1 MAVEFEF
8 APVPM
13 PSGRPKKLRYY
24 PRVVNRRTVS
34 TPDIVKEIEMA
45 CTLTRTD
52 VVAVLDA
59 LNRSLVGWLK
69 DGWRVHIDGIG
80 YFDVS
85 LTAPETRNP
94 KDTRASSVK
103 FKNVNFRADKELR
116 YRVAELKAE
125 RSKAGSHSA
134 HLSEIEIDMKL
145 TEFLVRTV
153 YWSVAISKN
162 LPNDTCYR
170 RTLFEAVAGREEIE
184 EYQYQAATGIR
195 SRTRTLPDFIG
206 TVVSFTLNLF
216 TTAGYSENGESD
228 EGR

>member
-1 MAVEFEF
+1 M
-8 APVPM
+8 
-13 PSGRPKKLRYY
+13 
-24 PRVVNRRTVS
+24 
-34 TPDIVKEIEMA
+34 
-45 CTLTRTD
+45 
-52 VVAVLDA
+52 LDA

-94 KDTRASSVK
+94 KDTKASSVK

-145 TEFLVRTV
+145 TEFFSENSILVRRDIEKICQMTPV
-153 YWSVAISKN
+153 
-162 LPNDTCYR
+162 T
-170 RTLFEAVAGREEIE
+170 AGR
-184 EYQYQAATGIR
+184 
-195 SRTRTLPDFIG
+195 
-206 TVVSFTLNLF
+206 
-216 TTAGYSENGESD
+216 
-228 EGR
+228 

>member
-94 KDTRASSVK
+94 KDTKASSVK

-116 YRVAELKAE
+116 YRVTELKAE

-145 TEFLVRTV
+145 TEFFSENSILVRRDIEKICQMTRV
-153 YWSVAISKN
+153 
-162 LPNDTCYR
+162 T
-170 RTLFEAVAGREEIE
+170 AGRCLKRLQEEKKLKNINTKQQPV
-184 EYQYQAATGIR
+184 YVPVPGHY
-195 SRTRTLPDFIG
+195 RTSLER
-206 TVVSFTLNLF
+206 
-216 TTAGYSENGESD
+216 
-228 EGR
+228 

>member
-1 MAVEFEF
+1 M
-8 APVPM
+8 
-13 PSGRPKKLRYY
+13 
-24 PRVVNRRTVS
+24 
-34 TPDIVKEIEMA
+34 
-45 CTLTRTD
+45 
-52 VVAVLDA
+52 LDA
-59 LNRSLVGWLK
+59 LTRSLVGWLK

-94 KDTRASSVK
+94 KDTKASSVK

-145 TEFLVRTV
+145 TEFYIGPSR
-153 YWSVAISKN
+153 YRKN

>member
-1 MAVEFEF
+1 M
-8 APVPM
+8 
-13 PSGRPKKLRYY
+13 
-24 PRVVNRRTVS
+24 
-34 TPDIVKEIEMA
+34 
-45 CTLTRTD
+45 
-52 VVAVLDA
+52 LDA

-94 KDTRASSVK
+94 KDTKASSVK

-145 TEFLVRTV
+145 TEFFSENSILVRRDIEKICQMTRV
-153 YWSVAISKN
+153 
-162 LPNDTCYR
+162 T
-170 RTLFEAVAGREEIE
+170 AGRCLKRLQEEKKLKNINTKQQPV
-184 EYQYQAATGIR
+184 YVPVPGHTGLHWNG
-195 SRTRTLPDFIG
+195 S
-206 TVVSFTLNLF
+206 LF
-216 TTAGYSENGESD
+216 HPESLYHSGYSENGEAMK
-228 EGR
+228 EIKTGNTHYK